1 MLKIY
6 TFLFFLIFTSLS
18 AEIVNKVEITGNQR
32 VSNETIKMFADI
44 SIGDDFD
51 SNDFNETLKNLYDSN
66 FFSSIELK
74 IEKNT
79 LKIFVE
85 EFPIIQNVSI
95 EGIEKKKIKEELL
108 ENITF
113 KPRTSYN
120 KIFLLKDKNNITDI
134 LKKFGFYFSKTQIL
148 IKELEDNKIDL
159 IYQIETGEKSRI
171 KKITFLGDKIYKDKK
186 LRNIIISEE
195 YKFWKFISGKKFL
208 NESLITYDIKLLKNF
223 YLNKGYYNVKI
234 NSSFAKLIEQ
244 NEFELIYN
252 INPGKKILF
261 NEFKLNFP
269 QDFNLVNYKK
279 INKYFED
286 LHLEPYSLNA
296 VEKIIDEI
304 QIITTNEQFE
314 SVNATIKENIFEN
327 KINITFNVVE
337 TEKSYIKKI
346 NILGNNVTSE
356 SVIRNQIIVDEG
368 DPFNEILFSKSIN
381 NIKGLNFFR
390 EVTTKISEDKDDKSK
405 TIDISI
411 VEKPTGE
418 IFAGAGTGTNGA
430 TVSFGIKENNYLG
443 KGLSV
448 DTNAN
453 ISQESIRGR
462 FAVYN
467 PNYNNSD
474 KSVNF
479 SIQASEDDK
488 LNTYGYKS
496 TRTGFTIGTRFEYF
510 DDLFF
515 GISTE
520 NFVEDITVTSKA
532 SAKQKKMAGNY
543 LDSFISLDFNL
554 DKRDQKFATSKGY
567 YSFYNIDLPIL
578 SDTGTLNNTYK
589 YKYFTELFE
598 NNTSSFSL
606 LLGSSFS
613 ANNKDIKLSERLFIP
628 GSRLRG
634 FERGRIG
641 PKDGEDFIGGN
652 YMSAINLSSSI
663 PQIFEN
669 AQNLDL
675 SLFFDAANVWG
686 IDYDKSISE
695 NSEIRSSIGIGLN
708 WTTVIGPLSFSL
720 AQPITKADTD
730 IVETFRFNLGTTF

>member
-44 SIGDDFD
+44 SNGDDFD

-171 KKITFLGDKIYKDKK
+171 KKITFLGDKIYKDKN

-269 QDFNLVNYKK
+269 QDFNLANYKK

-286 LHLEPYSLNA
+286 LRLEPYSLNA

-462 FAVYN
+462 FAVNN

-730 IVETFRFNLGTTF
+730 IAETFRFNLGTTF

>member
-159 IYQIETGEKSRI
+159 IYQIQTGEKSRI
-171 KKITFLGDKIYKDKK
+171 KKINFLGDKIYKDKN

-208 NESLITYDIKLLKNF
+208 NESLIAYDINLLKNF

-234 NSSFAKLIEQ
+234 NSSFAKLVEQ

-269 QDFNLVNYKK
+269 QDFNLANYKK

-286 LHLEPYSLNA
+286 LRLEPYSLNA

-314 SVNATIKENIFEN
+314 SVNATIKENIVEN
-327 KINITFNVVE
+327 KIDITFNIIE

-346 NILGNNVTSE
+346 NIFGNNVTAE
-356 SVIRNQIIVDEG
+356 SVIRNQILVDEG
-368 DPFNEILFSKSIN
+368 DPFNEILLSKSIN

-390 EVTTKISEDKDDKSK
+390 EVTSNIKIDNEDKSK

-411 VEKPTGE
+411 AEKPTGE

-430 TVSFGIKENNYLG
+430 TVSFGVKENNYLG
-443 KGLSV
+443 KGVSV

-453 ISQESIRGR
+453 ISKDSIRGR
-462 FAVYN
+462 FIVNN

-474 KSVNF
+474 KSVSF

-496 TRTGFTIGTRFEYF
+496 TRTGFTVGTQFEYF

-515 GISTE
+515 GVSTE
-520 NFVEDITVTSKA
+520 NFVEDITVTNKA

-543 LDSFISLDFNL
+543 LDSFVSLDFNL
-554 DKRDQKFATSKGY
+554 DKRNQKFATSKGY
-567 YSFYNIDLPIL
+567 YSFYNIDVPIL

-613 ANNKDIKLSERLFIP
+613 VNNNDIKLSERLFIP

-641 PKDGEDFIGGN
+641 PKDGNDFIGGN

-686 IDYDKSISE
+686 VDYDKSISE

-730 IVETFRFNLGTTF
+730 VTETFRFNLGTTF

>member
-6 TFLFFLIFTSLS
+6 TFLIFFIFSSLS
-18 AEIVNKVEITGNQR
+18 AEVINMIEINGNKR
-32 VSNETIKMFADI
+32 VSEETVKMFANV
-44 SIGDDFD
+44 SIGENFD
-51 SNDFNETLKNLYDSN
+51 NNDFNTILKNLYESN
-66 FFSSIELK
+66 FFNSIELK
-74 IEKNT
+74 IEENV
-79 LKIFVE
+79 LIINVE

-95 EGIEKKKIKEELL
+95 DGINKQKIKKELL
-108 ENITF
+108 DNISF
-113 KPRTSYN
+113 KPRTSFN
-120 KIFLLKDKNNITDI
+120 KIFLEKDKNKITDI

-159 IYQIETGEKSRI
+159 VYQIETGEKSRI
-171 KKITFLGDKIYKDKK
+171 KKITFLGDKIYKDKRLK
-186 LRNIIISEE
+186 SIIISEE

-208 NESLITYDIKLLKNF
+208 NEAMISYDLNLLKNF
-223 YLNKGYYNVKI
+223 YLNKGYYNVEV
-234 NSSFAKLIEQ
+234 NSSFAKLIDD

-252 INPGKKILF
+252 ISPGKKILF
-261 NEFKLNFP
+261 NDFKLNFP
-269 QDFNLVNYKK
+269 KDFDLTNYNKL
-279 INKYFED
+279 NKYFED
-286 LHLEPYSLNA
+286 LYLEPYSLNA

-314 SVNATIKENIFEN
+314 SVNATIKENIIEN
-327 KINITFNVVE
+327 KINITFNVTE

-346 NILGNNVTSE
+346 NVFGNNITAE
-356 SVIRNQIIVDEG
+356 SVIRNQILVDEG
-368 DPFNEILFSKSIN
+368 DPFNKILFSKSIN
-381 NIKGLNFFR
+381 NIKSLNFFR
-390 EVTTKISEDKDDKSK
+390 EVTSDIALDEKDNSKI
-405 TIDISI
+405 INISI
-411 VEKPTGE
+411 EEKPTGE

-443 KGLSV
+443 KGVSV

-453 ISQESIRGR
+453 ISKDSIRGR
-462 FAVYN
+462 FIVNN
-467 PNYNNSD
+467 PNYRNSE
-474 KSVNF
+474 KSLNF
-479 SIQASEDDK
+479 SIQASETDK
-488 LNTYGYKS
+488 LETYGYKS
-496 TRTGFTIGTRFEYF
+496 TRTGFTFGTQFEYL

-515 GISTE
+515 GVSTE
-520 NFVEDITVTSKA
+520 NFVEDIVVTSKA

-554 DKRDQKFATSKGY
+554 DKRNQKFATSKGY
-567 YSFYNIDLPIL
+567 YSYYTIDLPIL

-598 NNTSSFSL
+598 NNISSLSL

-613 ANNKDIKLSERLFIP
+613 ANDKNIKLSERLFIP

-641 PKDGEDFIGGN
+641 PKDGDDFIGGN

-663 PQIFEN
+663 PKIFEN

-675 SLFFDAANVWG
+675 VIFFDVANIWG
-686 IDYDKSISE
+686 IDYDKSIAE
-695 NSEIRSSIGIGLN
+695 NSTIRSSIGIGLN
-708 WTTVIGPLSFSL
+708 WTTVVGPLSFSL

-730 IVETFRFNLGTTF
+730 VTETFRFNLGTTF

>member
-44 SIGDDFD
+44 SNGDDFD

-66 FFSSIELK
+66 FFNSIELK

-171 KKITFLGDKIYKDKK
+171 KKITFLGDKIYKDKN

-234 NSSFAKLIEQ
+234 NSSFAKLVEQ

-337 TEKSYIKKI
+337 TKKSYIKKI
-346 NILGNNVTSE
+346 NILGNNVTAE

-496 TRTGFTIGTRFEYF
+496 TRTGFTVGTRFEYF

-515 GISTE
+515 GLSTE

-730 IVETFRFNLGTTF
+730 IAETFRFNLGTTF

>member
-44 SIGDDFD
+44 SNGDDFD

-159 IYQIETGEKSRI
+159 IYQIQTGEKSRI
-171 KKITFLGDKIYKDKK
+171 KKITFLGDKIYKDKN

-208 NESLITYDIKLLKNF
+208 NESLIAYDINLLKNF

-234 NSSFAKLIEQ
+234 NSSFAKLVEQ

-269 QDFNLVNYKK
+269 QDFNLANYKK

-286 LHLEPYSLNA
+286 LRLEPYSLNA

-462 FAVYN
+462 FAVNN

-496 TRTGFTIGTRFEYF
+496 TRTGFTVGTRFEYF

-515 GISTE
+515 GLSTE

-730 IVETFRFNLGTTF
+730 IAETFRFNLGTTF

>member
-66 FFSSIELK
+66 FFNSIELK

-234 NSSFAKLIEQ
+234 NSSFAKLVEQ

-515 GISTE
+515 GLSTE

-730 IVETFRFNLGTTF
+730 IAETFRFNLGTTF

>member
-6 TFLFFLIFTSLS
+6 TLLIFFIFTSLP
-18 AEIVNKVEITGNQR
+18 AEIINKLEITGNQR
-32 VSNETIKMFADI
+32 VSSETIKMFANVTE
-44 SIGDDFD
+44 GNDFD
-51 SNDFNETLKNLYDSN
+51 SNDFNTTLKNLYNTN
-66 FFSSIELK
+66 FFDLIELK
-74 IEKNT
+74 IVKDT
-79 LKIFVE
+79 LLIYVE

-95 EGIEKKKIKEELL
+95 EGIDKKKIKDELFK
-108 ENITF
+108 NITF
-113 KPRTSYN
+113 KPRTSFN
-120 KIFLLKDKNNITDI
+120 EIFLEKDKNKITEI
-134 LKKFGFYFSKTQIL
+134 LKKFGFYFSKTQII
-148 IKELEDNKIDL
+148 IKDLEDNKID
-159 IYQIETGEKSRI
+159 IVYQIEIGEKSKI
-171 KKITFLGDKIYKDKK
+171 KKITFLGDKIYKNNK
-186 LRNIIISEE
+186 LKSIILSEE

-208 NESLITYDIKLLKNF
+208 NESIISYDVSLLKNF
-223 YLNKGYYNVKI
+223 YLNSGYYNVKI

-252 INPGKKILF
+252 IDPGEKILF
-261 NEFKLNFP
+261 NEFTLNFP
-269 QDFNLVNYKK
+269 QDFDLSNYNKL
-279 INKYFED
+279 NKYFED
-286 LHLEPYSLNA
+286 LHLKPYSLND

-314 SVNATIKENIFEN
+314 SVNATIKENIVEN
-327 KINITFNVVE
+327 KIDITFNIIE

-346 NILGNNVTSE
+346 NIFGNNVTAE
-356 SVIRNQIIVDEG
+356 SVIRNQILVDEG
-368 DPFNEILFSKSIN
+368 DPFNEILLSKSIN

-390 EVTTKISEDKDDKSK
+390 EVTSNIKIDNEDKSK

-411 VEKPTGE
+411 AEKPTGE

-430 TVSFGIKENNYLG
+430 TVSFGVKENNYLG
-443 KGLSV
+443 KGVSV

-453 ISQESIRGR
+453 ISKDSIRGR
-462 FAVYN
+462 FIVNN

-474 KSVNF
+474 KSVSF

-496 TRTGFTIGTRFEYF
+496 TRTGFTVGTQFEYF

-515 GISTE
+515 GVSTE
-520 NFVEDITVTSKA
+520 SFVEDITVTNKA

-543 LDSFISLDFNL
+543 LDSFVSLDFNL
-554 DKRDQKFATSKGY
+554 DKRNQKFATSKGY
-567 YSFYNIDLPIL
+567 YSFYNIDVPIL

-613 ANNKDIKLSERLFIP
+613 VNNNDIKLSERLFIP

-641 PKDGEDFIGGN
+641 PKDGNDFIGGN

-686 IDYDKSISE
+686 VDYDKSISE
-695 NSEIRSSIGIGLN
+695 NSEIRSSIGIGVN

-730 IVETFRFNLGTTF
+730 VTETFRFNLGTTF

>member
-159 IYQIETGEKSRI
+159 IYQIQTGEKSRI

-208 NESLITYDIKLLKNF
+208 NESLIAYDINLLKNF

-234 NSSFAKLIEQ
+234 NSSFAKLVEQ

-286 LHLEPYSLNA
+286 LRLEPYSLNA

-337 TEKSYIKKI
+337 TKKSYIKKI
-346 NILGNNVTSE
+346 NILGNNVTAE

-381 NIKGLNFFR
+381 NIKALNFFR

-496 TRTGFTIGTRFEYF
+496 TRTGFTVGTRFEYF

-598 NNTSSFSL
+598 DNTSSFSL

-730 IVETFRFNLGTTF
+730 IAETFRFNLGTTF

>member
-44 SIGDDFD
+44 SNGDDFD

-66 FFSSIELK
+66 FFNSIELK

-337 TEKSYIKKI
+337 TKKSYIKKI
-346 NILGNNVTSE
+346 NILGNNVTAE

-381 NIKGLNFFR
+381 NIKALNFFR

-411 VEKPTGE
+411 AEKPTGE

-496 TRTGFTIGTRFEYF
+496 TRTGFTVGTRFEYF

-515 GISTE
+515 GLSTE

-730 IVETFRFNLGTTF
+730 IAETFRFNLGTTF

>member
-44 SIGDDFD
+44 SNGDDFD

-66 FFSSIELK
+66 FFNSIELK

-159 IYQIETGEKSRI
+159 IYQIQTGEKSRI
-171 KKITFLGDKIYKDKK
+171 KKITFLGDKIYKDKN

-208 NESLITYDIKLLKNF
+208 NESLIAYDINLLKNF

-234 NSSFAKLIEQ
+234 NSSFAKLVEQ

-269 QDFNLVNYKK
+269 QDFNLANYKK

-286 LHLEPYSLNA
+286 LRLEPYSLNA

-496 TRTGFTIGTRFEYF
+496 TRTGFTVGTRFEYF

-515 GISTE
+515 GLSTE

>member
-66 FFSSIELK
+66 FFNSIELK

-159 IYQIETGEKSRI
+159 IYQIQTGEKSRI

-269 QDFNLVNYKK
+269 QDFNLANYKK

-286 LHLEPYSLNA
+286 LRLEPYSLNA

-337 TEKSYIKKI
+337 TKKSYIKKI
-346 NILGNNVTSE
+346 NILGNNVTAE

-381 NIKGLNFFR
+381 NIKALNFFR

-411 VEKPTGE
+411 AEKPTGE

-462 FAVYN
+462 FAVNN

-730 IVETFRFNLGTTF
+730 IAETFRFNLGTTF

>member
-44 SIGDDFD
+44 SNGDDFD

-66 FFSSIELK
+66 FFNSIELK

-269 QDFNLVNYKK
+269 QDFNLANYKK

-286 LHLEPYSLNA
+286 LRLEPYSLNA

-462 FAVYN
+462 FAVNN

>member
-6 TFLFFLIFTSLS
+6 TFLIFFIFTSLP
-18 AEIVNKVEITGNQR
+18 AEIINRLEITGNQR
-32 VSNETIKMFADI
+32 VSSETIKMFANVTKG
-44 SIGDDFD
+44 SDFD
-51 SNDFNETLKNLYDSN
+51 SNDFNTTLKNLYNSN
-66 FFSSIELK
+66 FFDLIELK
-74 IEKNT
+74 IVKDT
-79 LKIFVE
+79 LLIYVE

-95 EGIEKKKIKEELL
+95 EGIDKKKIKDELL
-108 ENITF
+108 KNITF
-113 KPRTSYN
+113 KPRTSFN
-120 KIFLLKDKNNITDI
+120 KIFLKKDKNKITDT
-134 LKKFGFYFSKTQIL
+134 LKKFGFYFSNTQI
-148 IKELEDNKIDL
+148 IIEDLEDNKID
-159 IYQIETGEKSRI
+159 IVYQIDTGEKSKI
-171 KKITFLGDKIYKDKK
+171 KKITFLGDKIYKDNK
-186 LRNIIISEE
+186 LKSIIVSEE

-208 NESLITYDIKLLKNF
+208 NEAIISYDINLLKNF
-223 YLNKGYYNVKI
+223 YLNRGYYNVKI

-252 INPGKKILF
+252 IDPGKKILF
-261 NEFKLNFP
+261 NEFTLNFP
-269 QDFNLVNYKK
+269 QDFNLSNYKK
-279 INKYFED
+279 INRYFED
-286 LHLEPYSLNA
+286 LHLKPYSLNA
-296 VEKIIDEI
+296 VENIIDEI

-314 SVNATIKENIFEN
+314 SVNATIKENIVQN
-327 KINITFNVVE
+327 KIDISFNIIE

-346 NILGNNVTSE
+346 NILGNNVTAE

-390 EVTTKISEDKDDKSK
+390 EVTSNITEDKDDKSK
-405 TIDISI
+405 TIDITI
-411 VEKPTGE
+411 EEKPTGE

-453 ISQESIRGR
+453 ISKDSIRGR
-462 FAVYN
+462 FVVNN

-479 SIQASEDDK
+479 SIQASENDK
-488 LNTYGYKS
+488 LSTYGYKS
-496 TRTGFTIGTRFEYF
+496 TRTGFTVGTRFEYF

-515 GISTE
+515 GVSTE
-520 NFVEDITVTSKA
+520 NFVEDIVVTSKA
-532 SAKQKKMAGNY
+532 STKQKKMAGNY
-543 LDSFISLDFNL
+543 LDSFVSLDFNL

-567 YSFYNIDLPIL
+567 YSFYNVDLPIL

-598 NNTSSFSL
+598 NNTTSFSL

-613 ANNKDIKLSERLFIP
+613 ANNKNIKLSERLFIP

-641 PKDGEDFIGGN
+641 PKDGDDFIGGN

-730 IVETFRFNLGTTF
+730 VTETFRFNLGTTF

>member
-66 FFSSIELK
+66 FFNSIELK

-171 KKITFLGDKIYKDKK
+171 KKITFLGDKIYKDKN

-411 VEKPTGE
+411 AEKPTGE

-462 FAVYN
+462 FAVNN

-730 IVETFRFNLGTTF
+730 IAETFRFNLGTTF

>member
-171 KKITFLGDKIYKDKK
+171 KKITFLGDKIYKDKN

-208 NESLITYDIKLLKNF
+208 NESLIAYDINLLKNF

-641 PKDGEDFIGGN
+641 PKDGDDFIGGN

-730 IVETFRFNLGTTF
+730 IAETFRFNLGTTF